1 MNILIISI
9 FASGILWASDSQ
21 KSNNIDE
28 NNLLSSIRKMTWRNE
43 NVTNIEKKDFVK
55 CGVPILK
62 HLANNSNELSH
73 YTKNRLSEMGVDTS
87 RKIAGFGRP
96 KDLDQTYDSSIFRIH
111 YTLSGR
117 HGIDSTDNN
126 ENGTPDFVELMAK
139 TAEKTYKVEVLDYGY
154 NRPPSDKWISDNGGT
169 DAYDIYILDIGETL
183 YGYTQMEYMANNLSG
198 DNEFSDEK
206 EEFAITSYIAMNKD
220 YSYFPCDEDACVK
233 FTFSHEFFHAIQFG
247 YDAWDEIWM
256 LESSAVWME
265 DEVFDDIN
273 DNYYYLDLWMKQPH
287 MSLNYNRSPHWYGS
301 WIFFRYLSEH
311 LGVPS
316 TIKQIFERSVKDIS
330 KGVSDNSISSIDRV
344 LREKGSSFRESLN
357 QMAIANHLLTSNL
370 EAGQYRYEEGDA
382 YRNYGIEPHL
392 TQSFSLTDT
401 ETIIEYT
408 GSQLMHNATHYIG
421 LNSMNQDAI
430 KLIFE
435 SLEDSLRFNV
445 NLVHENG
452 KYYSVHRIRG
462 NSIVPTPKT
471 SDKFTVIIVTDT
483 IPYGTYNYRLDIN
496 TDVNI
501 PSEIALS
508 PNFPNPFNANT
519 TLRFYLPKWEDVNL
533 SIVDLLGREVKKI
546 DLLQVQTGYN
556 EIILEGKTLPSGTY
570 LVKLDGE
577 TKTVAQKI
585 MVIK

>member
-1 MNILIISI
+1 
-9 FASGILWASDSQ
+9 
-21 KSNNIDE
+21 
-28 NNLLSSIRKMTWRNE
+28 
-43 NVTNIEKKDFVK
+43 
-55 CGVPILK
+55 
-62 HLANNSNELSH
+62 
-73 YTKNRLSEMGVDTS
+73 
-87 RKIAGFGRP
+87 
-96 KDLDQTYDSSIFRIH
+96 
-111 YTLSGR
+111 
-117 HGIDSTDNN
+117 
-126 ENGTPDFVELMAK
+126 
-139 TAEKTYKVEVLDYGY
+139 
-154 NRPPSDKWISDNGGT
+154 
-169 DAYDIYILDIGETL
+169 
-183 YGYTQMEYMANNLSG
+183 
-198 DNEFSDEK
+198 
-206 EEFAITSYIAMNKD
+206 
-220 YSYFPCDEDACVK
+220 
-233 FTFSHEFFHAIQFG
+233 
-247 YDAWDEIWM
+247 
-256 LESSAVWME
+256 
-265 DEVFDDIN
+265 
-273 DNYYYLDLWMKQPH
+273 
-287 MSLNYNRSPHWYGS
+287 
-301 WIFFRYLSEH
+301 
-311 LGVPS
+311 
-316 TIKQIFERSVKDIS
+316 
-330 KGVSDNSISSIDRV
+330 
-344 LREKGSSFRESLN
+344 
-357 QMAIANHLLTSNL
+357 MAIANHLLTSNL